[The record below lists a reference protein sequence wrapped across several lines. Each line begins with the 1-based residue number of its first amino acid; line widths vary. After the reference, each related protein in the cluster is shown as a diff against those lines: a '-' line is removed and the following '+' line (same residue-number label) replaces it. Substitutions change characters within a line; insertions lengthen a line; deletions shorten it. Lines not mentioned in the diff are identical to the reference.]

1 MTENNCRI
9 ICASAGTGKTYRLS
23 VEYLSLILKYY
34 GKNEFSLD
42 NILVL
47 TFTRKATAEIRD
59 RIIKHLELLVSEPET
74 EEEQKKQQELLLNL
88 RKLNKTKEI
97 PLSEQE
103 RNLLLSARKELI
115 CDQSHLQVMTI
126 DSYTGQ
132 IFRNIVRPLKNIEH
146 YEIDTEAVKKIMPFL
161 LDHLM
166 EPDLREKIK
175 NLLSRKV
182 SRSLDEYTK
191 FFCSLI
197 EQRWL
202 FYMITKRQAVHNSSL
217 NGTLM
222 NLNPETEPAEFY
234 TQFLKEMQKVI
245 ALVANI
251 CSDLGK
257 ASLEDYFNKDF
268 RNLAVKGALTSVAI
282 FNNLKH
288 LNSDE
293 VEKLLYI
300 LDKGTIWNK
309 QKISNKKFEAEN
321 IELENAQNE
330 AKHHLADY
338 LIWKLYLPEQ
348 REIEELWSNVLERY
362 DNLIYRYKNLTYD
375 DITWFT
381 FETLFSSEPPFL
393 NPEDAVSAT
402 EFYQFLSHRTRF
414 LLIDEFQDTSLI
426 QFNILKPIIEEITA
440 GEGSKPFGGLIV
452 VGDEKQSIF
461 GWRGGER
468 DLLLNL
474 KDIFP
479 ALGDLTV
486 EALDK
491 SYRCGPTLMEFINQV
506 FMNAELCSLL
516 QEKEMQWDY
525 THIESVEI
533 TKEPGT
539 EIEFCLKNFSTSVAN
554 ADNEKDIYTDF
565 VERMVLPALEKDDSG
580 SIAILCRTNEE
591 LTKIQ
596 QALDISGRASLF
608 QPNRSIIEHHYVAP
622 LLSWLRFLAWGDWM
636 DFIAFLRSDYVLIN
650 TKVLKQTLNII
661 SRTLEIQN
669 ERQKPVRPDFS
680 TIPVVNEFYQLSWE
694 QENKKA
700 TEICREIINLCL
712 PSKQLSERDYLNL
725 HRFLDILSTRQ
736 LTDSDKGISF
746 PDLLTYLKDNA
757 NAEDFKQVSIN
768 ADDSLQLLTIHKSKG
783 LQFKRVFVFCNLSG
797 KHSTDSNTLNWA
809 LEYEGNTFN
818 RIRDYGI
825 SLHYQKILKSSSYA
839 NLYLQNQKRKQL
851 EELNNLYV
859 AFTRAEQKLHLYFS
873 YKLKEGWNDYYN
885 ANKDDNLTVA
895 LCNAVFDYFKDSTS
909 NERGVYYKKSFLQE
923 NKKETSFSSEPPKS
937 NLEQSNYH
945 RNIRHHRPVNWNK
958 LVPVEL
964 PAVKD
969 LKTYYLTER
978 PNLIGDLL
986 HFYMSFIIRNT
997 PKEHNYAYYRCLNR
1011 YGAIFTVFQI
1021 EQLADRC
1028 QKVCDSNP
1036 YLFTSGWDKIF
1047 TEQEILGDSKI
1058 MRIDRLMV
1066 NTAEKV
1072 VLIADYKS
1080 GDIYDSNQLVNY
1092 KKALS
1097 KLSVLKG
1104 YNIDTR
1110 IVIV

>member
-1 MTENNCRI
+1 
-9 ICASAGTGKTYRLS
+9 
-23 VEYLSLILKYY
+23 
-34 GKNEFSLD
+34 
-42 NILVL
+42 
-47 TFTRKATAEIRD
+47 
-59 RIIKHLELLVSEPET
+59 
-74 EEEQKKQQELLLNL
+74 
-88 RKLNKTKEI
+88 
-97 PLSEQE
+97 
-103 RNLLLSARKELI
+103 
-115 CDQSHLQVMTI
+115 
-126 DSYTGQ
+126 
-132 IFRNIVRPLKNIEH
+132 
-146 YEIDTEAVKKIMPFL
+146 
-161 LDHLM
+161 
-166 EPDLREKIK
+166 
-175 NLLSRKV
+175 
-182 SRSLDEYTK
+182 
-191 FFCSLI
+191 
-197 EQRWL
+197 
-202 FYMITKRQAVHNSSL
+202 
-217 NGTLM
+217 
-222 NLNPETEPAEFY
+222 
-234 TQFLKEMQKVI
+234 
-245 ALVANI
+245 
-251 CSDLGK
+251 
-257 ASLEDYFNKDF
+257 
-268 RNLAVKGALTSVAI
+268 
-282 FNNLKH
+282 
-288 LNSDE
+288 
-293 VEKLLYI
+293 
-300 LDKGTIWNK
+300 
-309 QKISNKKFEAEN
+309 
-321 IELENAQNE
+321 
-330 AKHHLADY
+330 
-338 LIWKLYLPEQ
+338 
-348 REIEELWSNVLERY
+348 
-362 DNLIYRYKNLTYD
+362 
-375 DITWFT
+375 
-381 FETLFSSEPPFL
+381 
-393 NPEDAVSAT
+393 
-402 EFYQFLSHRTRF
+402 
-414 LLIDEFQDTSLI
+414 
-426 QFNILKPIIEEITA
+426 
-440 GEGSKPFGGLIV
+440 
-452 VGDEKQSIF
+452 
-461 GWRGGER
+461 
-468 DLLLNL
+468 
-474 KDIFP
+474 
-479 ALGDLTV
+479 
-486 EALDK
+486 
-491 SYRCGPTLMEFINQV
+491 
-506 FMNAELCSLL
+506 
-516 QEKEMQWDY
+516 
-525 THIESVEI
+525 
-533 TKEPGT
+533 
-539 EIEFCLKNFSTSVAN
+539 
-554 ADNEKDIYTDF
+554 
-565 VERMVLPALEKDDSG
+565 
-580 SIAILCRTNEE
+580 
-591 LTKIQ
+591 
-596 QALDISGRASLF
+596 
-608 QPNRSIIEHHYVAP
+608 
-622 LLSWLRFLAWGDWM
+622 M

-669 ERQKPVRPDFS
+669 ERQKPVSPDFS

-859 AFTRAEQKLHLYFS
+859 AFTRAEQKLHIYFG

-895 LCNAVFDYFKDSTS
+895 LCNAVFDYFNDSTS

-945 RNIRHHRPVNWNK
+945 LNIRHHRPVNWNK

-1080 GDIYDSNQLVNY
+1080 GDIYDSNQLANY
-1092 KKALS
+1092 KTALS
-1097 KLSVLKG
+1097 KLPVFKG